1 VLLVGTGADELAQ
14 QVGLADHDAKLQPRA
29 NEEPHGTVGAVALDA
44 DGHVAVATSTGGI
57 AGKRDGRV
65 GDSPVIG
72 AGSWAAD
79 ESCAVS
85 ATGNGERL
93 LLTSFARH
101 VHDRMTIA
109 GDDLDTAIGHALA
122 EVSELGG
129 GAGCIA
135 VDRDGHLAMRFNT
148 RGMFRGW
155 STSSSDVNVLG
166 PE

>member
-1 VLLVGTGADELAQ
+1 
-14 QVGLADHDAKLQPRA
+14 
-29 NEEPHGTVGAVALDA
+29 
-44 DGHVAVATSTGGI
+44 
-57 AGKRDGRV
+57 
-65 GDSPVIG
+65 
-72 AGSWAAD
+72 
-79 ESCAVS
+79 
-85 ATGNGERL
+85 
-93 LLTSFARH
+93 
-101 VHDRMTIA
+101 MTIA

-155 STSSSDVNVLG
+155 STSSSDVNVFG